1 MGKLLDLSGKPL
13 IRQEVRE
20 MERDIAKNIGKIIP
34 GIFKDLKMLED
45 NVNALGDRTDIILE
59 VLRILGMTDDQ
70 FKEAIDRVKAKC
82 EAQEAGSI
90 AKNKLT

>member
-1 MGKLLDLSGKPL
+1 MSKLLDLSGKPL

-34 GIFKDLKMLED
+34 GILGDLKMLED

-59 VLRILGMTDDQ
+59 VLRMLGMTDDQ
-70 FKEAIDRVKAKC
+70 LKEAVDRVKAKC
-82 EAQEAGSI
+82 AQEAGSI
-90 AKNKLT
+90 AKHKLT